1 MLSGSTVLPDSK
13 ETELGNNNQ
22 EVSSGVDIS
31 EVRGCHL
38 LRKMSSQC
46 GSQKLLQ
53 GLVSD
58 ELMAHF
64 FIFNLFKLNE

>member
-31 EVRGCHL
+31 EVRECHL